1 MKISG
6 RAILF
11 VEDDK
16 QLMRRLSDYFSVENA
31 VVFVSSI
38 REARKYLR
46 FISFDALVLDIILP
60 DGCGLDLLKS
70 MNNLPPTIIYSC
82 LSNEYDILNALS
94 LGAADYI
101 IKPCSMQLLE
111 AKIKLR
117 LLPSGNV
124 TLSSN
129 GLVLNPIT
137 RQASY
142 YNEKL
147 SLTSSE
153 FNVLYFLMQNSN
165 KFFTSDELYEKIWS
179 AKSLNSATVRK
190 HLSSMRK
197 KLAVACP
204 NTELIINDFGKG
216 YSFIGEVTF
225 E

>member
-16 QLMRRLSDYFSVENA
+16 QLIHKMSDHFSVENA
-31 VVFVSSI
+31 VVFVSSVH
-38 REARKYLR
+38 EARKYLR

-60 DGCGLDLLKS
+60 DGSGLDLLK
-70 MNNLPPTIIYSC
+70 NVHNLPPTIIYSH
-82 LSNEYDILNALS
+82 LSNDFDILNALS
-94 LGAADYI
+94 LGADDYI
-101 IKPCSMQLLE
+101 VKPCSMQLLE

-124 TLSSN
+124 TVSSN

-137 RQASY
+137 RQAKY
-142 YNEKL
+142 YNDTL

-190 HLSSMRK
+190 HLSSMRQ
-197 KLAVACP
+197 KLTHACP
-204 NTELIINDFGKG
+204 EAELIINDFGKG
-216 YSFIGEVTF
+216 YSFIGEVKF